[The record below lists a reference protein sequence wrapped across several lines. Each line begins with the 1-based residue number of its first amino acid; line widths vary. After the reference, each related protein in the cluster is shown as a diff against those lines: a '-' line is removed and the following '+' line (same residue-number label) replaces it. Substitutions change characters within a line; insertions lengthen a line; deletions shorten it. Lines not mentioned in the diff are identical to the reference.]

1 MKGMESSKDLDS
13 GKRRKVKEKRL
24 SQDAFVEQNLHLKQ
38 INIEDLIYVVR
49 GQKVMID
56 SDLAML
62 YEEETKYLKRS
73 VRNHIKRFPDDF
85 MFELTKEEYA
95 SLRCKNSTIKSNGR
109 GQHSKYPPYAF
120 TKNGIAML
128 SSVLNSETAIDANI
142 YIMRAFTKSYDFPPS
157 SSDVSQRIAN
167 IEHHQIETDKRID
180 EVFKR
185 LDAHTPA
192 TQGIFFE
199 GQIFDAYQ
207 FVCGLVRQA
216 KMSIVLI
223 DNYVDETV
231 LTLLDKRESD
241 VTATIYTQH
250 LSQQLQLDIA
260 RHNAQYPHI
269 EVKPFNRAHD
279 RFLLVDEEVYHIGAS
294 IKDLGKKW
302 FAFTLM
308 RDITSQE
315 LLNKIN

>member
-1 MKGMESSKDLDS
+1 MDTSKDLDS
-13 GKRRKVKEKRL
+13 GKRRKVKKQRL
-24 SQDAFVEQNLHLKQ
+24 SQDTFVVQNLHLKQ
-38 INIEDLIYVVR
+38 VNIEDLIYVVR

-62 YEEETKYLKRS
+62 YGEETKYLKRS

-85 MFELTKEEYA
+85 MFELTKDEYA
-95 SLRCKNSTIKSNGR
+95 SLRCKSSTINKR
-109 GQHSKYPPYAF
+109 GGNRYPPYAF

-142 YIMRAFTKSYDFPPS
+142 YIMRAFTNSYDFPPS

-192 TQGIFFE
+192 SQGIFFE

-216 KMSIVLI
+216 KKNLVLI

-231 LTLLDKRESD
+231 LTLLDKRDSG

-260 RHNAQYPHI
+260 RHNAQYPPI

-279 RFLLVDEEVYHIGAS
+279 RFLLIDDEVYHIGAS

-315 LLNKIN
+315 LLDKTH

>member
-1 MKGMESSKDLDS
+1 MKDKENSLNLVS
-13 GKRRKVKEKRL
+13 GKKRAVKQERCDKD
-24 SQDAFVEQNLHLKQ
+24 SFVVQNLHLNQ
-38 INIEDLIYVVR
+38 INIEELIYEVR
-49 GQKVMID
+49 GQDVMID
-56 SDLAML
+56 SDLAMI
-62 YEEETKYLKRS
+62 YEEETKYLKRA
-73 VRNHIKRFPDDF
+73 VRAHIKRFPIDF

-95 SLRCKNSTIKSNGR
+95 ALRSKNSTINKR
-109 GQHSKYPPYAF
+109 GGNRYPPYAF

-167 IEHHQIETDKRID
+167 IERHQIETDKRID

-216 KMSIVLI
+216 KKSIVLI

-231 LTLLDKRESD
+231 LTLLDKRESG
-241 VTATIYTQH
+241 VTATIYTQR
-250 LSQQLQLDIA
+250 LSQHLQLDIT
-260 RHNAQYPHI
+260 RHNAQYSPI
-269 EVKPFNRAHD
+269 DVKPFNRAHD
-279 RFLLVDEEVYHIGAS
+279 RFLLIDEEVYHIGAS

-308 RDITSQE
+308 HDITSQE
-315 LLNKIN
+315 LLDKIN

>member
-1 MKGMESSKDLDS
+1 MKDIETSKDLDS
-13 GKRRKVKEKRL
+13 GKRRKAKEKRL
-24 SQDAFVEQNLHLKQ
+24 SRDSFVVQNLHLKQ
-38 INIEDLIYVVR
+38 ENIEELIHVIR

-62 YEEETKYLKRS
+62 YGEETKYLKRS
-73 VRNHIKRFPDDF
+73 VRAHIKRFPDDF
-85 MFELTKEEYA
+85 MFELTKEEVA
-95 SLRCKNSTIKSNGR
+95 SLRCKNSTINKR
-109 GQHSKYPPYAF
+109 GGNRYPPYAF

-207 FVCGLVRQA
+207 FVCELVRKA
-216 KMSIVLI
+216 KKSIVLI
-223 DNYVDETV
+223 DNYVDDTV
-231 LTLLDKRESD
+231 LILLDKRESG

-260 RHNAQYPHI
+260 RHNAQYPPI

-279 RFLLVDEEVYHIGAS
+279 RFLLIDEEVYHIGAS

-308 RDITSQE
+308 HDIASQE
-315 LLNKIN
+315 LLDKIN

>member
-1 MKGMESSKDLDS
+1 MKDKESKDN
-13 GKRRKVKEKRL
+13 
-24 SQDAFVEQNLHLKQ
+24 FVVQNLHLKQ
-38 INIEDLIYVVR
+38 MNIEELIYEVR
-49 GQKVMID
+49 GQNVMID
-56 SDLAML
+56 SDLAMI
-62 YEEETKYLKRS
+62 YEEETKYLKRA
-73 VRNHIKRFPDDF
+73 VRAHIKRFPADF

-95 SLRCKNSTIKSNGR
+95 ALRCKNSAINKR
-109 GQHSKYPPYAF
+109 GGNRYPPYAF

-142 YIMRAFTKSYDFPPS
+142 YIMRAFTSKYSLGGHTEVY
-157 SSDVSQRIAN
+157 QRIAN
-167 IEHHQIETDKRID
+167 IEHHQIEADKRID
-180 EVFKR
+180 EVFRR

-192 TQGIFFE
+192 SQGIFFE

-216 KMSIVLI
+216 KKSIVLI

-231 LTLLDKRESD
+231 LTLLDKRESG

-250 LSQQLQLDIA
+250 FSQQLQLDIA
-260 RHNAQYPHI
+260 RHNAQYPPI

-279 RFLLVDEEVYHIGAS
+279 RFLLIDEEVYHIGAS

-315 LLNKIN
+315 LLDKIN

>member
-1 MKGMESSKDLDS
+1 MKDKENSLNLVS
-13 GKRRKVKEKRL
+13 GKKRAAKQERCDKD
-24 SQDAFVEQNLHLKQ
+24 SFVVQNLHLKQ
-38 INIEDLIYVVR
+38 MNIEELIYEVR
-49 GQKVMID
+49 GQNVMID
-56 SDLAML
+56 SDLAMI
-62 YEEETKYLKRS
+62 YEEETKYLKRA
-73 VRNHIKRFPDDF
+73 VRAHIKRFPADF

-95 SLRCKNSTIKSNGR
+95 ALRCKNSTINKR
-109 GQHSKYPPYAF
+109 GGNRYPPYAF

-142 YIMRAFTKSYDFPPS
+142 YIMRAFTSKYSLGGHTEVY
-157 SSDVSQRIAN
+157 QRIAN
-167 IEHHQIETDKRID
+167 IEHHQIEADKRID
-180 EVFKR
+180 EVFRR

-192 TQGIFFE
+192 SQGIFFE

-216 KMSIVLI
+216 KKSIVLI

-231 LTLLDKRESD
+231 LTLLDKRESG

-250 LSQQLQLDIA
+250 FSQQLQLDIA
-260 RHNAQYPHI
+260 RHNAQYPPI

-279 RFLLVDEEVYHIGAS
+279 RFLLIDEEVYHIGAS

-315 LLNKIN
+315 LLDKIN

>member
-1 MKGMESSKDLDS
+1 MKDKESKDS
-13 GKRRKVKEKRL
+13 
-24 SQDAFVEQNLHLKQ
+24 FVVQNLHLKQ
-38 INIEDLIYVVR
+38 MNIEELIYEVR
-49 GQKVMID
+49 GQNVMID
-56 SDLAML
+56 SDLAMI
-62 YEEETKYLKRS
+62 YEEETKYLKRA
-73 VRNHIKRFPDDF
+73 VRAHIKRFPADF
-85 MFELTKEEYA
+85 MFELTKKEYA
-95 SLRCKNSTIKSNGR
+95 ALRCKNSTINKR
-109 GQHSKYPPYAF
+109 GGNRYPPYAF

-142 YIMRAFTKSYDFPPS
+142 YIMRAFTSKYSLGGHTEVY
-157 SSDVSQRIAN
+157 QRIAN
-167 IEHHQIETDKRID
+167 IEHHQIEADKRID
-180 EVFKR
+180 EVFRR

-192 TQGIFFE
+192 SQGIFFE

-216 KMSIVLI
+216 KKSIVLI

-231 LTLLDKRESD
+231 LTLLDKRESG

-250 LSQQLQLDIA
+250 FSQQLQLDIA
-260 RHNAQYPHI
+260 RHNAQYPPI

-279 RFLLVDEEVYHIGAS
+279 RFLLIDEEVYHIGAS

-315 LLNKIN
+315 LLDKIN

>member
-1 MKGMESSKDLDS
+1 MKDKESKDN
-13 GKRRKVKEKRL
+13 
-24 SQDAFVEQNLHLKQ
+24 FVVQNLHLKQ
-38 INIEDLIYVVR
+38 MNIEELIYEVR
-49 GQKVMID
+49 GQNVMID
-56 SDLAML
+56 SDLAMI
-62 YEEETKYLKRS
+62 YEEETKYLKRA
-73 VRNHIKRFPDDF
+73 VRAHIKRFPADF

-95 SLRCKNSTIKSNGR
+95 ALRCKNSTINKR
-109 GQHSKYPPYAF
+109 GGNRYPPYAF

-142 YIMRAFTKSYDFPPS
+142 YIMRAFTSKYSLGGHTEVY
-157 SSDVSQRIAN
+157 QRIAN
-167 IEHHQIETDKRID
+167 IEHHQIEADKRID
-180 EVFKR
+180 EVFRR

-192 TQGIFFE
+192 SQGIFFE

-216 KMSIVLI
+216 KKSIVLI

-231 LTLLDKRESD
+231 LTLLDKRESG

-250 LSQQLQLDIA
+250 FSQQLQLDIA
-260 RHNAQYPHI
+260 RHNAQYPPI

-279 RFLLVDEEVYHIGAS
+279 RFLLIDEEVYHIGAS

-315 LLNKIN
+315 LLDKIN

>member
-1 MKGMESSKDLDS
+1 METSKDLDS
-13 GKRRKVKEKRL
+13 GKRRKAKEKRL
-24 SQDAFVEQNLHLKQ
+24 SQDTFVVQNLHLKQ
-38 INIEDLIYVVR
+38 INIEELIHVIR

-62 YEEETKYLKRS
+62 YGEETKYLKRS
-73 VRNHIKRFPDDF
+73 VRAHIKRFPDDF
-85 MFELTKEEYA
+85 MFELTKEEVA
-95 SLRCKNSTIKSNGR
+95 SLRCKNSTINKR
-109 GQHSKYPPYAF
+109 GGNRYPPYAF

-207 FVCGLVRQA
+207 FVCGLVRKA
-216 KMSIVLI
+216 KKSIVLI

-231 LTLLDKRESD
+231 LTLLDKRESS

-260 RHNAQYPHI
+260 RHNAQYPPI

-279 RFLLVDEEVYHIGAS
+279 RFLLIDEEVYHIGAS

-315 LLNKIN
+315 LLDKIN

>member
-1 MKGMESSKDLDS
+1 MKDKESKDN
-13 GKRRKVKEKRL
+13 
-24 SQDAFVEQNLHLKQ
+24 FVVQNLHLKQ
-38 INIEDLIYVVR
+38 MNIEELIYEVR
-49 GQKVMID
+49 GQNVMID
-56 SDLAML
+56 SDLAMI
-62 YEEETKYLKRS
+62 YEEETKYLKRA
-73 VRNHIKRFPDDF
+73 VRAHIKRFPDDF

-95 SLRCKNSTIKSNGR
+95 ALRCKNSTINKR
-109 GQHSKYPPYAF
+109 GGNRYPPYAF

-142 YIMRAFTKSYDFPPS
+142 YIMRAFTSKYSLGGHTEVY
-157 SSDVSQRIAN
+157 QRIAN

-180 EVFKR
+180 EVFRR

-192 TQGIFFE
+192 SQGIFFE

-216 KMSIVLI
+216 KKSIVLI

-231 LTLLDKRESD
+231 LTLLDKRESG

-250 LSQQLQLDIA
+250 FSQQLQLDIA
-260 RHNAQYPHI
+260 RHNAQYPPI

-279 RFLLVDEEVYHIGAS
+279 RFLLIDEEVYHIGAS

-315 LLNKIN
+315 LLDKIN